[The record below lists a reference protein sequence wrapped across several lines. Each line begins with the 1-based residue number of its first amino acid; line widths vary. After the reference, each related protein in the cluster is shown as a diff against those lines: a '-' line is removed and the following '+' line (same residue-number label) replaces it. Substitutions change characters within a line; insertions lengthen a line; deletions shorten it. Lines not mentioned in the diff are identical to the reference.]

1 MGPRDGNA
9 HLQEAKYISEL
20 GASNKNVLAG
30 ITVNAA
36 RLCGVD
42 QSTGSITKGL
52 AADLVALDGNPLDD
66 ISALKNVEAVFQDGC
81 RIELA

>member
-1 MGPRDGNA
+1 M
-9 HLQEAKYISEL
+9 
-20 GASNKNVLAG
+20 
-30 ITVNAA
+30 
-36 RLCGVD
+36 CGVD